1 MRLLRVLILL
11 FALTPAAEACASDF
25 TWVNK
30 ISFLSEYYS
39 RGISQTEERPAPQ
52 YETTLFHSSGL
63 FAGIFVSRVEF
74 LDGDQADQELDYYA
88 AYQETI
94 GNWHYRV
101 GAIYFT
107 YPNSDENLKYNFLE
121 FDAGLGYNF
130 GPVYTEASFR
140 FSPNHFGDSGKEIYS
155 KLITQIPINEKL
167 KMKNHIAYRS
177 VEKNEVFFNI
187 PDSFDWELG
196 FEYQTPIEGAAV
208 LGKYVDSTFRRNECL
223 NTDYCNERLI
233 FGVSYTF

>member
-1 MRLLRVLILL
+1 MKLLLL
-11 FALTPAAEACASDF
+11 LMMIFALMNASKVCASDF
-25 TWVNK
+25 TWVNRV
-30 ISFLSEYYS
+30 SFLSEYYS

-74 LDGDQADQELDYYA
+74 LDGDQADQELDYYL
-88 AYQETI
+88 AYQETN
-94 GNWHYRV
+94 GNWYHRV

-107 YPNSDENLKYNFLE
+107 YPNSDENLNYNFLE
-121 FDAGLGYNF
+121 FDAGIGYNF

-155 KLITQIPINEKL
+155 KLVTHIPIREDL
-167 KMKNHIAYRS
+167 KMKNHLAYRS

-196 FEYQTPIEGAAV
+196 LEYQTPIDGTA
-208 LGKYVDSTFRRNECL
+208 LLLKYVDSTFGRNECF

-233 FGVSYTF
+233 FGITHTF